1 LGSLFAVQYNMDN
14 FQEKMNMTFF
24 HEEMDIEDSNLERLK
39 VGKTVMVTLFNPS
52 TTRSEIMSMIVPN
65 DQIQSI
71 LFILY

>member
-1 LGSLFAVQYNMDN
+1 
-14 FQEKMNMTFF
+14 MTFF